1 MKKNLGIISLGILF
15 LLTGCF
21 AKTTTKE
28 VSTVQDI
35 DVKIAKDDAL
45 AVEYMYNDNDEIILS
60 VTNNSNNNINY
71 VYVDMA
77 FFDKDDNLIK
87 VEKQYIHNIA
97 AGANNLVKVS
107 LYDTNSDEAKLPYRI
122 DIVLNTTIYETEY
135 ESVYTNQVT
144 GSVVLAEEGRLNLNI
159 LNNSGVVLDE
169 VTATVVF
176 YKEGKIIDISQVVIS
191 NVEAS
196 ATGVVYIPVVETD
209 GVYNSIDY
217 DDVQVV
223 INNASKSNV

>member
-21 AKTTTKE
+21 SKTTTKE
-28 VSTVQDI
+28 VSTVQDV
-35 DVKIAKDDAL
+35 DVKITKDDAL
-45 AVEYMYNDNDEIILS
+45 AVEYMYNDNNEIILS
-60 VTNNSNNNINY
+60 VTNNSNNNINFI
-71 VYVDMA
+71 YVDMA

-97 AGANNLVKVS
+97 AGANNLVKAS
-107 LYDTNSDEAKLPYRI
+107 LYDTNSEAKLPYRI
-122 DIVLNTTIYETEY
+122 EIVLNTTNYETEY
-135 ESVYTNQVT
+135 ETVYTNQVT
-144 GSVVLAEEGRLNLNI
+144 GSVVLAEEGSLNLNI
-159 LNNSGVVLDE
+159 LNNSGVILDE
-169 VTATVVF
+169 VSATVVF

>member
-21 AKTTTKE
+21 SKTTKE
-28 VSTVQDI
+28 VSTVQDV
-35 DVKIAKDDAL
+35 DVKITKDDAL
-45 AVEYMYNDNDEIILS
+45 AVEYMYNDNNEIILS
-60 VTNNSNNNINY
+60 VTNNSNNNINFI
-71 VYVDMA
+71 YVDMA

-97 AGANNLVKVS
+97 AGANNLVKAS
-107 LYDTNSDEAKLPYRI
+107 LYDTNSESKLPYRI
-122 DIVLNTTIYETEY
+122 EIVLNTTNYETEY
-135 ESVYTNQVT
+135 ETVYTNQVT

-159 LNNSGVVLDE
+159 LNNSGVILDE
-169 VTATVVF
+169 VSATVVF

-209 GVYNSIDY
+209 GVYSSIDY